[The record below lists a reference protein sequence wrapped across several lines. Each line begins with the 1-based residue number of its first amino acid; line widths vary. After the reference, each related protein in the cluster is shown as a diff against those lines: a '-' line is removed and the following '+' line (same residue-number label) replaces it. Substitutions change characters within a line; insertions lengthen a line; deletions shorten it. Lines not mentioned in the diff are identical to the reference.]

1 MTDQTQDAATDEVVD
16 FNPERCPVE
25 YRQKRCT
32 ARADEIHDH
41 HRWDSA
47 EQERWVDETRRMLLE
62 ATDDIPLGLKPG
74 TAYRVRVNGGEATT
88 LRTTDADA

>member
-1 MTDQTQDAATDEVVD
+1 MTDQAPTATDEVD
-16 FNPERCPVE
+16 LNPERCPVE

-32 ARADEIHDH
+32 ARVDEIHDD

-62 ATDDIPLGLKPG
+62 AMGAQRELDAQPCPTC
-74 TAYRVRVNGGEATT
+74 GGDR
-88 LRTTDADA
+88 LRPDFTGSGRCHA